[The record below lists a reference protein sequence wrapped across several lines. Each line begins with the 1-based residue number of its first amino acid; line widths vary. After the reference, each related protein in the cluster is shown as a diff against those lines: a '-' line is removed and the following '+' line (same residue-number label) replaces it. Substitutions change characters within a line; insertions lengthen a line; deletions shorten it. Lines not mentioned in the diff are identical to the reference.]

1 MSWIIGTISKNK
13 SLNPELKKQIQRLIP
28 EHIHAF
34 ESDKLLIYTGG
45 IKETCFFGSDAESTW
60 FCNGLGIDISDDSR
74 YRIAVQTDW
83 HGRISADN
91 YSGLNGH
98 YLTVRFADNSLE
110 FRNDEFGLRSVYIYE
125 LEDAFLFSTRLDW
138 LVKLMP
144 SPQIDYDVYA
154 THVLS
159 MNPLS
164 YKCFIKDVIKMG
176 PNEKIVICNDMLS
189 TEHRPYTIFGK
200 TKKDFDKLE
209 QILSNFTRLMS
220 DSGQKVSLGLSG
232 GMDSRLLLGLLL
244 KNSRDKF
251 SAHTFGEAERPDVY
265 IPVEMSKKLGFSH
278 QVLYREFRN
287 ISNVLDE
294 ARDFVYHTQMRSVPS
309 VLRNQLYFKELYSQ
323 GFSMIDGGM
332 GDLMRRAVANRI
344 IHDGRSHFRSSNFG
358 EIAMMFRKPVPLRL
372 FNPEMQKSL
381 VNSVKSCMENEA
393 GNLPDLSLRNY
404 GDWFDVMRIKY
415 LMPNSASLF
424 QTHMDSIL
432 PNFMPY
438 LQPEFLREVFAFSEK
453 DRDDSKLSRALVK
466 RNYPELR
473 KFTQGR
479 YGTNVPYGSGLY
491 KGYIFARIQHLKGKR
506 FVDSRSADFLDSIS
520 EYISDK
526 INSPEVKNNSLY
538 DYKAVADWYKKFTAG
553 DRSQAGNLE
562 KWLMLEFWQEL
573 IRK

>member
-13 SLNPELKKQIQRLIP
+13 SLNPDLKKQIQRLIP

-34 ESDKLLIYTGG
+34 ESDKLLIYSGG
-45 IKETCFFGSDAESTW
+45 IKETCFYGSDAESTW
-60 FCNGLGIDISDDSR
+60 FCNGLGIDISDSSN
-74 YRIAVQTDW
+74 YKIVSQPEWHNRITEN
-83 HGRISADN
+83 N
-91 YSGLNGH
+91 YSALNGH
-98 YLTVRFADNSLE
+98 YLTVRYYNNTLE
-110 FRNDEFGLRSVYIYE
+110 FRNDELGLRSVYIYE
-125 LEDAFLFSTRLDW
+125 LEETFLFSTRLDW
-138 LVKLMP
+138 LVKLIP
-144 SPQIDYDVYA
+144 SPQIDYEVFA
-154 THVLS
+154 THLLS

-176 PNEKIVICNDMLS
+176 PNEKNIISNVKLNI
-189 TEHRPYTIFGK
+189 ERRPYTVFGK
-200 TKKDFDKLE
+200 TKKNFDKLE

-244 KNSRDKF
+244 KNSSHKF
-251 SAHTFGEAERPDVY
+251 SAHTFGEEHNPDVY

-278 QVLYREFRN
+278 QVLYKEFTSIN
-287 ISNVLDE
+287 NTLKE

-344 IHDGRSHFRSSNFG
+344 ILDGRSYFKDKNYD
-358 EIAMMFRKPVPLRL
+358 EIAMMFRKPVPLSI
-372 FNPEMQKSL
+372 FNPDIQKSL
-381 VNSVKSCMENEA
+381 VNSVKSCMKNEA
-393 GNLPDLSLRNY
+393 DKLPDLSEGSY
-404 GDWFDVMRIKY
+404 GDWFDVMRVKY

-424 QTHMDSIL
+424 QAHMDSIL

-438 LQPEFLREVFAFSEK
+438 LQPVFLKEVFAFSEK
-453 DRDDSKLSRALVK
+453 ERNDSKLSRSIVK

-491 KGYIFARIQHLKGKR
+491 KGYIFARIQHLKGKLY
-506 FVDSRSADFLDSIS
+506 VDNRSADFLNTIS
-520 EYISDK
+520 EYLTDK
-526 INSPEVKNNSLY
+526 INSLEVKNNSLY
-538 DYKAVADWYKKFTAG
+538 DYRIISDWYNKFKTG
-553 DRSQAGNLE
+553 ERSHAANIE

-573 IRK
+573 IRE